1 MPSTVY
7 YIWKQLGTGIGYTV
21 PGDTALYPAVPKIP
35 GTYRAQ
41 HCAATVSFLLDCQVS
56 RNSLTYKQLTKLQYA
71 PETEKK
77 KLEKMI
83 RLKQHCSIMGSSFDH
98 FDVQVHSNR
107 DNQSRRLKIIDE
119 VHIRSGDG

>member
-1 MPSTVY
+1 MSRRLEDSTRM
-7 YIWKQLGTGIGYTV
+7 IELGHGII
-21 PGDTALYPAVPKIP
+21 LFLS
-35 GTYRAQ
+35 
-41 HCAATVSFLLDCQVS
+41 HCHEAAATVSFLLDCQVS
-56 RNSLTYKQLTKLQYA
+56 RNSLTYKQLTKLPYA